1 MSIELNARN
10 AKSVARRVMK
20 AKDMH
25 VRDGFTPVKSS
36 YTLSTLTDRYVIN
49 LAEDKYTATHEIAKD
64 RKWNPVSVSKFEGA
78 RELVEEKCM
87 KFIEL
92 LTKNNYV

>member
-20 AKDMH
+20 VNDLK
-25 VRDGFTPVKSS
+25 VREGFPQVKSS
-36 YTLSTLTDRYVIN
+36 YTLSTLADRYRID
-49 LAEDKYTATHEIAKD
+49 LAEDRYTAIHEVADGNSWKQVA
-64 RKWNPVSVSKFEGA
+64 VSNFEGA
-78 RELVEEKCM
+78 RQLVEDKCM
-87 KFIEL
+87 GFIEL